1 VRRPGVALGI
11 ACVVIGF
18 LAMLTVRGRPSV
30 PVGRLPRQ
38 FVLAGLIDR
47 QQQTAAGLRNQ
58 VDVLRRQIDAI
69 QADDASRQSSLAGQQ
84 QSLRQADLLAG
95 LVPVHGPGLRVVLDD
110 SDLKTSPT
118 GNVNDLV
125 IHSQD
130 IQAVVNALWRAG
142 AEAVAVN
149 DERLVA
155 TSAVLCVGN
164 TLLLNGTVHSP
175 PYRIA
180 AVGAG
185 RDRFDADALVK
196 ALHDE
201 ASTFGLR
208 FSITSDGNVML
219 PSYDGGTSLRYARR
233 LP

>member
-1 VRRPGVALGI
+1 VLAI

-18 LAMLTVRGRPSV
+18 LAVVTLRGRPSV

-58 VDVLRRQIDAI
+58 VEVLRRQIDAI
-69 QADDASRQSSLAGQQ
+69 QADEASRQSSLAGQQ
-84 QSLRQADLLAG
+84 QLLRQADLQAG

-125 IHSQD
+125 VHSQD

-149 DERLVA
+149 DERLVS

-180 AVGAG
+180 AIGAS
-185 RDRFDADALVK
+185 RARFDADDLVK
-196 ALHDE
+196 ALHVE
-201 ASTFGLR
+201 ANTFGLL
-208 FSITSDGNVML
+208 FSITSDGNVVL
-219 PSYDGGTSLRYARR
+219 PAYGGGTSLRYARR